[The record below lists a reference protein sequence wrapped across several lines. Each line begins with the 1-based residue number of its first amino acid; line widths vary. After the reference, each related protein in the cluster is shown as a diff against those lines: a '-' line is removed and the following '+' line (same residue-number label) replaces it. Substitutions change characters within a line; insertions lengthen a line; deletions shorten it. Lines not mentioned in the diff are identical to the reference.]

1 VNNKKFILRKKI
13 GVVVLKNFPT
23 VIHYHSWW
31 WHRDLE
37 TIITKRTPIIEHT
50 YFLPHLIYATTIS
63 DKPRTKQDYQVRVLS
78 ARFCTQIFCSILT
91 EKKWCL

>member
-50 YFLPHLIYATTIS
+50 YFLPHFDLCNNDFWQTKNKAGLSGESFIS
-63 DKPRTKQDYQVRVLS
+63 TVLY
-78 ARFCTQIFCSILT
+78 TNIL
-91 EKKWCL
+91 